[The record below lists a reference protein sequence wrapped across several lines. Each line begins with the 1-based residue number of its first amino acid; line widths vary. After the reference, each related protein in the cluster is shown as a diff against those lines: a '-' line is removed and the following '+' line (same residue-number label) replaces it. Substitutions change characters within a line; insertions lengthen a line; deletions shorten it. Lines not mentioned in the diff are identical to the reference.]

1 MALYKTRNLMTEELK
16 HYIQRHK
23 NLFWY
28 TPENKKEYISDGLLV
43 ENILNYGT
51 LHDVRELIQIM
62 GINNVSNIF
71 FSAKDRE
78 KLNYYPEI
86 YNFFSHVFAK
96 YAQKNS

>member
-1 MALYKTRNLMTEELK
+1 MTEELK
-16 HYIQRHK
+16 QYIKRHK
-23 NLFWY
+23 ALFWY
-28 TPENKKEYISDGLLV
+28 TPENKKENISDGLLV

-51 LHDVRELIQIM
+51 LDDVRQLMQIM
-62 GINNVSNIF
+62 GTNKVANIF

-96 YAQKNS
+96 YAQKHS